1 MMNSRTIG
9 YQEKKEKQSTAP
21 IRNPQA
27 APFRR
32 ARGSTALGR
41 RLAAAVAGGV
51 ARRATRVT
59 TFAIR
64 FSCRFRSR
72 IDRARGGR
80 LRSPPAPRSAGG

>member
-9 YQEKKEKQSTAP
+9 YQEKNEKQSTAP

-27 APFRR
+27 AAFRR

-41 RLAAAVAGGV
+41 RLAAVAGGV

-64 FSCRFRSR
+64 FSCWFG
-72 IDRARGGR
+72 RGSTG
-80 LRSPPAPRSAGG
+80 PGAAG